1 MSGTKSVTQVSVYYY
16 LSSIFSCY
24 LIFDRRTVFQYE
36 DDHVGKYTVPMST
49 AVAAK
54 VKKFLR
60 IFLLTTI

>member
-54 VKKFLR
+54 VKK
-60 IFLLTTI
+60 IFGYFC